1 MDLFYIS
8 LITNLINWANKLAY
22 RVTVS
27 SKLGDLGLML
37 KMHEMINGEDDRLN
51 VAFWFH
57 MDAMASETSIHAW
70 NINLFLN

>member
-51 VAFWFH
+51 DAF
-57 MDAMASETSIHAW
+57 
-70 NINLFLN
+70 